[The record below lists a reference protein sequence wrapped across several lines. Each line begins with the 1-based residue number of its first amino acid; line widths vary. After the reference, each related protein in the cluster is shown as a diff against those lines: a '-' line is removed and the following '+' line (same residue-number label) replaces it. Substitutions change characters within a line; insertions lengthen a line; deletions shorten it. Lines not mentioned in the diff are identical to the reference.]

1 MAYYPKSQ
9 ITTNLYTNGGE
20 LTRTDNNETYK
31 GYYWTNSSGEYYSGK
46 TPYDTPS
53 IELSKNP
60 LPKQL
65 SPTDVTYTEGPTEL
79 NPSPEW
85 LVNYRS
91 LTKTSPGKLPQ
102 KYTTLPVESDYELG
116 EFQRYFTKKRNQN
129 TYFEISKEDYKL
141 LLSQD
146 NQIQYQ
152 LYLPIL
158 LSWRISGDKN
168 EVYNTNKNT
177 VKLTENRLKLAG
189 FTQYFKDNFTQ
200 YCQEDLDYNS

>member
-1 MAYYPKSQ
+1 MSYYPKSQ
-9 ITTNLYTNGGE
+9 ITVNLYTSGGE
-20 LTRTDNNETYK
+20 YSRADNGKDYI
-31 GYYWTNSSGEYYSGK
+31 GPYWSNSSNEYYTGK
-46 TPYDTPS
+46 TPTDTPS
-53 IELSKNP
+53 VLLVPTNSPRNPDTSGGTNETGVLESNSISWQVITKYSKSS
-60 LPKQL
+60 QA
-65 SPTDVTYTEGPTEL
+65 
-79 NPSPEW
+79 
-85 LVNYRS
+85 
-91 LTKTSPGKLPQ
+91 GKLPQ